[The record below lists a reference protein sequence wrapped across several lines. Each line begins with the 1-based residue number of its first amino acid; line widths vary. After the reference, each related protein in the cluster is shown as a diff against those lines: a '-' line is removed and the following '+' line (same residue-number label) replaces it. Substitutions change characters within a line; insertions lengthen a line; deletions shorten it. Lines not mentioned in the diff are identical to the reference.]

1 MDADLAGHRPGCGRR
16 EVKLRMHRN
25 RGFTLI
31 EVLVSLA
38 IFAILAALSYGAL
51 SQTLD
56 SAEMLNDRMDRLQAI
71 QRTIR
76 LLSEDLQQLSPRP
89 IRDEL
94 GEGLSPA
101 LDTGFQSGFA
111 IELTHGGWS
120 NPIVLPRSTMQR
132 SAYRIEEDE
141 LIRYHW
147 MVLDRTLAN
156 EPVSV
161 TLLDGV
167 EAILFRFLQA
177 NGEWVEQWPPTNQP
191 GPMGA
196 RQRPRAVEIILTLTG
211 EGEITRLLEVAP

>member
-1 MDADLAGHRPGCGRR
+1 MNGRR
-16 EVKLRMHRN
+16 RKIRA
-25 RGFTLI
+25 FTLI

-38 IFAILAALSYGAL
+38 IFAILAGLAYGAL

-56 SAEMLNDRMDRLQAI
+56 SAELLNDRMDRLQAI

-94 GEGLSPA
+94 GEGIGPA
-101 LDTGFQSGFA
+101 LNTDFQSGFA
-111 IELTHGGWS
+111 LELTHGGWS
-120 NPIVLPRSTMQR
+120 NPIVLPRGTLQR

-156 EPVSV
+156 VPVSV
-161 TLLDGV
+161 VLLDGV
-167 EAILFRFLQA
+167 ESILFRFLQS
-177 NGEWVEQWPPTNQP
+177 NDEWTEQWPPSNRP
-191 GPMGA
+191 GALGA
-196 RQRPRAVEIILTLTG
+196 RQRPRAVEIILTLAG

>member
-1 MDADLAGHRPGCGRR
+1 MTRYSKKVRA
-16 EVKLRMHRN
+16 
-25 RGFTLI
+25 FTLI

-38 IFAILAALSYGAL
+38 IFAILATLAYGAL
-51 SQTLD
+51 SQTLE
-56 SAEMLNDRMDRLQAI
+56 SADMLNGRMDRLQAI
-71 QRTIR
+71 QRTMR

-94 GEGLSPA
+94 GDGIGPA
-101 LDTGFQSGFA
+101 LDTDFQSGFA
-111 IELTHGGWS
+111 LELTHGGWS
-120 NPIVLPRSTMQR
+120 NPIVLPRGTLQR

-167 EAILFRFLQA
+167 ESILFRFLQT
-177 NGEWVEQWPPTNQP
+177 NGDWTEQWPPSNRP
-191 GPMGA
+191 GALG
-196 RQRPRAVEIILTLTG
+196 RRLRPRAVEIILSLAD
-211 EGEITRLLEVAP
+211 EGEISRLLEVAP